1 MSKVQKNSG
10 NFNSFSKIESLN
22 GNTSGISSGHKD
34 NLETILVEKS
44 DTGGNSTKTSQD
56 FYAGLKKEIKQL
68 SGKRER
74 NGLFTIKPANQWME
88 ESKLSPFPRML
99 FGEFWFENELCI
111 LFADTNQ
118 GKSILAVQIGD
129 SISCGIPIPGF
140 KLETGPQKVLY
151 FDFEL
156 SAKQFESRYSIKN
169 EKKKRF
175 EDHYRWS
182 PNFIRVEINPR
193 TDIPEGLNFEEYL
206 NQSLEQTIIKTN
218 AKVLIIDNLTYLK
231 SDTEKSKDAAPLV
244 KGLQLLID
252 KYNCS
257 ILVLAH
263 TPKRDLSKPITRNDL
278 QGSKRLIDFCD
289 SAIAIGES
297 HTDKSVKY
305 FKQIKV
311 RAMEFMYD
319 SENVIVCQLIKSHN
333 FLRFEFLNFASEKEH
348 LKQYTEKDK
357 EQRII
362 ETLEMKQQGLSNV
375 EIARR
380 FCCSEGAVRKWLK
393 KAENRSLDKEK

>member
-1 MSKVQKNSG
+1 MTKVQKNRGGSG
-10 NFNSFSKIESLN
+10 LLSQTGTGKTLN
-22 GNTSGISSGHKD
+22 RTQNGTVNGTVNKMEIKENTVS
-34 NLETILVEKS
+34 VP
-44 DTGGNSTKTSQD
+44 D
-56 FYAGLKKEIKQL
+56 FYAGLTEDIKQITGKKEK
-68 SGKRER
+68 S
-74 NGLFTIKPANQWME
+74 GLFTIKPANQWIE
-88 ESKLSPFPRML
+88 ESKSTPFPRML

-129 SISCGIPIPGF
+129 SISYGIPIPGF
-140 KLETGPQKVLY
+140 KLETEAQKVLY

-156 SAKQFESRYSIKN
+156 SAKQFESRYAIKN
-169 EKKKRF
+169 EQKKRF
-175 EDHYRWS
+175 EQHYQWS
-182 PNFIRVEINPR
+182 PHFIRVEINPR
-193 TDIPEGLNFEEYL
+193 TDIPEGIGFEEYL
-206 NQSLEQTIIKTN
+206 NQSLEKAIIKTN

-231 SDTEKSKDAAPLV
+231 SDTEKSRDAAPLV

-257 ILVLAH
+257 ILILAH

-311 RAMEFMYD
+311 RAMEFLYD
-319 SENVIVCQLIKSHN
+319 SENVIVCQLTKPYN
-333 FLRFEFLNFASEKEH
+333 FLKFEFLNFSTEREH
-348 LKQYTEKDK
+348 LKQYTEQDR

-362 ETLEMKQQGLSNV
+362 ETLEMKQRGLSNV

-380 FCCSEGAVRKWLK
+380 FGCSEGAVRKWLK
-393 KAENRSLDKEK
+393 KATESKTE

>member
-1 MSKVQKNSG
+1 
-10 NFNSFSKIESLN
+10 
-22 GNTSGISSGHKD
+22 
-34 NLETILVEKS
+34 
-44 DTGGNSTKTSQD
+44 
-56 FYAGLKKEIKQL
+56 
-68 SGKRER
+68 
-74 NGLFTIKPANQWME
+74 
-88 ESKLSPFPRML
+88 
-99 FGEFWFENELCI
+99 
-111 LFADTNQ
+111 
-118 GKSILAVQIGD
+118 LAVQIGD
-129 SISCGIPIPGF
+129 SISYGRPIPGF
-140 KLETGPQKVLY
+140 KLEAEPQKVLY

-156 SAKQFESRYSIKN
+156 SAKQFESRYAVKN

-175 EDHYRWS
+175 EEHYLWS

-193 TDIPEGLNFEEYL
+193 TDIPEGLNFEAYL
-206 NQSLEQTIIKTN
+206 NLSLEQTIIKTN
-218 AKVLIIDNLTYLK
+218 ARVLIIDNLTYLK
-231 SDTEKSKDAAPLV
+231 SDTEKSRDAAPLV

-333 FLRFEFLNFASEKEH
+333 FLRFEFLSFATEREH
-348 LKQYTEKDK
+348 LKQYSEKDK
-357 EQRII
+357 EQLMA
-362 ETLEMKQQGLSNV
+362 ETLEMKQRGLSNM
-375 EIARR
+375 EIARQLS
-380 FCCSEGAVRKWLK
+380 CSEGAIRKRLK
-393 KAENRSLDKEK
+393 KAAYMEKDETGKE

>member
-1 MSKVQKNSG
+1 MQASSNGENTLTRLEIANNNVDFITGLKTHIDSIINSG
-10 NFNSFSKIESLN
+10 ANNS
-22 GNTSGISSGHKD
+22 
-34 NLETILVEKS
+34 
-44 DTGGNSTKTSQD
+44 
-56 FYAGLKKEIKQL
+56 
-68 SGKRER
+68 
-74 NGLFTIKPANQWME
+74 LFTIKTANQWIK
-88 ESKLSPFPRML
+88 ESRLKPIPRML

-111 LFADTNQ
+111 MFADTNQ
-118 GKSILAVQIGD
+118 GKSILAVQIGN
-129 SISCGIPIPGF
+129 SISKGEFIPGF
-140 KLETGPQKVLY
+140 KLEVPPQIVLY

-169 EKKKRF
+169 ESKKRF
-175 EDHYRWS
+175 EEHYQWDE
-182 PNFIRVEINPR
+182 NFIRVEINPR
-193 TDIPEGLNFEEYL
+193 TDVPEGLSFEQYL
-206 NQSLEQTIIKTN
+206 YQSLEKAIISTK

-231 SDTEKSKDAAPLV
+231 SDTERSKDAAPLV
-244 KGLQLLID
+244 KDLQLLID

-319 SENVIVCQLIKSHN
+319 SENVIVCQLHKPYN
-333 FLRFEFLNFASEKEH
+333 FLMFEFLNYCSEKEH

-357 EQRII
+357 KQRII
-362 ETLEMKQQGLSNV
+362 EVLELKKEGLSNV
-375 EIARR
+375 EIARK
-380 FCCSEGAVRKWLK
+380 FGVSEGAIRKWIK
-393 KAENRSLDKEK
+393 KADNDKL

>member
-1 MSKVQKNSG
+1 MKKDTALQTDINMARPRISKCPQDEG
-10 NFNSFSKIESLN
+10 NKFAIRFSNHIKELQN
-22 GNTSGISSGHKD
+22 KTNT
-34 NLETILVEKS
+34 
-44 DTGGNSTKTSQD
+44 
-56 FYAGLKKEIKQL
+56 
-68 SGKRER
+68 
-74 NGLFTIKPANQWME
+74 NGLFTIKSANQWIK
-88 ESKLSPFPRML
+88 ESKLNPIPRML

-111 LFADTNQ
+111 MFADTNQ
-118 GKSILAVQIGD
+118 GKSILAVQIAN
-129 SISCGIPIPGF
+129 SISNGQNIPGF
-140 KLETGPQKVLY
+140 KLEAPSQAVLY

-169 EKKKRF
+169 ENEKRF
-175 EDHYRWS
+175 EDHYEWNE
-182 PNFIRVEINPR
+182 NFIRVEINPR
-193 TDIPEGLNFEEYL
+193 TDVPKELSFEEYL
-206 NQSLEQTIIKTN
+206 YQSLEQTINETK

-252 KYNCS
+252 KYDCS

-297 HTDKSVKY
+297 HIDKNVKY

-319 SENVIVCQLIKSHN
+319 SENVIVCQLHKPHN
-333 FLRFEFLNFASEKEH
+333 FLKFEFLTFSTEREH

-357 EQRII
+357 EERINKV
-362 ETLEMKQQGLSNV
+362 LELKQQGVSNV
-375 EIARR
+375 KIASM
-380 FCCSEGAVRKWLK
+380 FGVSESSIRKWIK
-393 KAENRSLDKEK
+393 KVDKNDL